1 MGMPNHAS
9 RTGLSTAAHG
19 PSAAARTHEP
29 ARVAASRHRAA
40 ADQGCGLGFVDGWGQ
55 SMMGE
60 PHKGRPNRINRDIK
74 EMVLGALN
82 RLGGTKYRDARL

>member
-1 MGMPNHAS
+1 MS
-9 RTGLSTAAHG
+9 RLGSQLRGIAQQ
-19 PSAAARTHEP
+19 PI
-29 ARVAASRHRAA
+29 RAA
-40 ADQGCGLGFVDGWGQ
+40 VSVDGWGQ

-60 PHKGRPNRINRDIK
+60 PRKGRPNRINRDIK

>member
-1 MGMPNHAS
+1 
-9 RTGLSTAAHG
+9 
-19 PSAAARTHEP
+19 
-29 ARVAASRHRAA
+29 
-40 ADQGCGLGFVDGWGQ
+40 
-55 SMMGE
+55 MMGE